1 LKSRNFCSL
10 GLNSSEMA
18 DAEEFRQSHALV
30 AEGRGPERDLR
41 TLAEFLRIVRVFSR
55 VTIQVRPALGIHDL

>member
-1 LKSRNFCSL
+1 
-10 GLNSSEMA
+10 MA